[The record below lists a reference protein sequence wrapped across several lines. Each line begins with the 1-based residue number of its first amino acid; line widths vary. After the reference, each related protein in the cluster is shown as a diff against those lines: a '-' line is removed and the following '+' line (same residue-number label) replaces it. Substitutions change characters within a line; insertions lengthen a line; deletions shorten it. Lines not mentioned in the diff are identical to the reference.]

1 MIGVDGVFLGSV
13 AKLKLRILHP
23 VILKK
28 IILPTSVA
36 LLAHLAT
43 FLRKVTLKVVAHLG
57 LSRHRLFDYTPTKST
72 QKALTCKVRLVY

>member
-1 MIGVDGVFLGSV
+1 MSVDGVFLGSV
-13 AKLKLRILHP
+13 AKLKLRTLYP

-36 LLAHLAT
+36 LMAYLAT

-57 LSRHRLFDYTPTKST
+57 LSRHHLFDYTPN
-72 QKALTCKVRLVY
+72 